1 MMKYIDLNCDMGE
14 SFGAYKLGNDEEVI
28 ELISSANIAC
38 GFHAGDPN
46 VMNKTVKM
54 AKEQGVGIG
63 VHMGYPDLL
72 GFGRRDIDI
81 AKDDL
86 INYIIYQIG
95 ALQAFCKKHGVE
107 IQHIKSHGS
116 MGNMSYVNHTVADA
130 VTDAILQ
137 VVPNTKLFVI
147 ANTVVHK
154 LATEK
159 GIAVVREVFADRT
172 YTNDGTLVS
181 RKQEGAV
188 IKDPEKAADQVL
200 QMVLNGKVTTI
211 DGKVIEM
218 GADSICVHGD
228 TQGALEIVRRV
239 KSKLE
244 ENNVTIAPVGTW
256 HK

>member
-1 MMKYIDLNCDMGE
+1 MKYIDLNCDMGE

-46 VMNKTVKM
+46 VMDRTVRM

-63 VHMGYPDLL
+63 VHMGFPDLL

-86 INYIIYQIG
+86 VNYIIYQIG

-130 VTDAILQ
+130 VTDAILH
-137 VVPNTKLFVI
+137 VVPDTKLFVI

-154 LATEK
+154 LAVEK
-159 GIAVVREVFADRT
+159 GIAVVLEVFADRT

-200 QMVLNGKVTTI
+200 QMVLDGNVTTI
-211 DGKVIEM
+211 DGNVIKME
-218 GADSICVHGD
+218 ADSICVHGD
-228 TQGALEIVRRV
+228 TQGALEIVRHV

-256 HK
+256 LK

>member
-1 MMKYIDLNCDMGE
+1 MKYIDLNCDMGE

-46 VMNKTVKM
+46 VMDHTVKM
-54 AKEQGVGIG
+54 AKERGVGIG

-72 GFGRRDIDI
+72 GFGRRDMDI

-86 INYIIYQIG
+86 VNYIIYQIG

-130 VTDAILQ
+130 VTDAILH
-137 VVPNTKLFVI
+137 VLPDTKLFVI

-154 LATEK
+154 LAVEK
-159 GIAVVREVFADRT
+159 GISVVREVFADRT
-172 YTNDGTLVS
+172 YTNEGTLVS

-200 QMVLNGKVTTI
+200 QMVLKGTVTTI
-211 DGKVIEM
+211 DGTVIEM
-218 GADSICVHGD
+218 AADSICVHGD

-244 ENNVTIAPVGTW
+244 ENNVTIAPVGKWLT
-256 HK
+256 

>member
-46 VMNKTVKM
+46 VMDRTVKM
-54 AKEQGVGIG
+54 AKKHGVGIG

-86 INYIIYQIG
+86 VNYIIYQIG

-107 IQHIKSHGS
+107 IQHVKSHGS

-130 VTDAILQ
+130 VTDAILHT
-137 VVPNTKLFVI
+137 VPNTKLFVI
-147 ANTVVHK
+147 ANTVIHK
-154 LATEK
+154 LAVEK
-159 GIAVVREVFADRT
+159 GIAVVHEVFADRT

-188 IKDPEKAADQVL
+188 IKDPEKAAEQVL
-200 QMVLNGKVTTI
+200 QMVLEGNVTTI
-211 DGKVIEM
+211 DGNVIDM
-218 GADSICVHGD
+218 SADSICVHGD
-228 TQGALEIVRRV
+228 TQGALEIIRCI

-244 ENNVTIAPVGTW
+244 ENNVIIAPVGTW
-256 HK
+256 LK